1 MAELILYVRVLCS
14 SFLDSKLLLF
24 SRYQHTFHC
33 VVRCGS
39 CFWGKGSLFPISP
52 STGFTLQ
59 SSGAEIRVLGQYLLH
74 VLIYIP
80 PNNKSV
86 HLTQHTSWESM
97 LPVFLY
103 PKKTDSV
110 TAWYLTQT
118 LNPTDWGALP
128 ASPPQLTKTSAE
140 MQRLVQLCSIQ
151 VEGVNGEIKLHILK
165 SLKIK
170 VPWPVISIMVNV
182 VIITAL

>member
-39 CFWGKGSLFPISP
+39 CFWGKGSLFPASP
-52 STGFTLQ
+52 STGFTLE
-59 SSGAEIRVLGQYLLH
+59 SSGAEIRVIGTVSFTCAH
-74 VLIYIP
+74 IYIP
-80 PNNKSV
+80 PNKKSV

-140 MQRLVQLCSIQ
+140 MQWLCSIQ